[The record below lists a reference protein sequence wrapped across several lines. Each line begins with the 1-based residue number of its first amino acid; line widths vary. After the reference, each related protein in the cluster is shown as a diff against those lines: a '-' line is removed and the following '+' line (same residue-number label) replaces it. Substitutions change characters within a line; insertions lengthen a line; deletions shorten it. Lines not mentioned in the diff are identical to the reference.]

1 MKRISLSLA
10 AFFLMLLLGFTLA
23 AGVSAEGSAPVA
35 ENLELVTRRNTPVEG
50 LLSAKDAEDDVRSFE
65 ITTKPVKGDI
75 QLEGDGRFLY
85 TPRQNKKG
93 RDYFG
98 YRAID
103 AAGNV
108 SEEATVLIR
117 IEK

>member
-1 MKRISLSLA
+1 MKRFSLTLA
-10 AFFLMLLLGFTLA
+10 AFFLVLLLSFTLA
-23 AGVSAEGSAPVA
+23 ARVCAEGSIPAA
-35 ENLELVTRRNTPVEG
+35 ENLELVTKRSTPVEG
-50 LLSAKDAEDDVRSFE
+50 LLSAKDAEDDLCAFE
-65 ITTKPVKGDI
+65 ITTRPVKGDI
-75 QLEGDGRFLY
+75 QLGEDGRFLY
-85 TPRQNKKG
+85 TPRQNKTG

-98 YRAID
+98 YRAVD

>member
-1 MKRISLSLA
+1 MKRLSLPLA
-10 AFFLMLLLGFTLA
+10 ALFFMLLLSFALA
-23 AGVSAEGSAPVA
+23 AGVSAAGSAPVA
-35 ENLELVTRRNTPVEG
+35 ENLELVTRRNTPIEG
-50 LLSAKDAEDDVRSFE
+50 LLSAKDAEDDLRAFE
-65 ITTKPVKGDI
+65 ITTRPVKGDI
-75 QLEGDGRFLY
+75 QLGEDGRFLY

-98 YRAID
+98 YRAVD
-103 AAGNV
+103 RAGNV

>member
-10 AFFLMLLLGFTLA
+10 AFFLMLLASFALA
-23 AGVSAEGSAPVA
+23 AGASAGGSAPVA
-35 ENLELVTRRNTPVEG
+35 ENLELVTKRNAPVEG
-50 LLSAKDAEDDVRSFE
+50 RLSARDAEDDLNAFA
-65 ITTKPVKGDI
+65 ITTGPARGSI
-75 QLEGDGRFLY
+75 QLEADGRFLY
-85 TPRQNKKG
+85 TPRQNRKG

>member
-1 MKRISLSLA
+1 MKRLFLSFSAL
-10 AFFLMLLLGFTLA
+10 FLILLSSFTLA
-23 AGVSAEGSAPVA
+23 ARACAGGSAPVA
-35 ENLELVTRRNTPVEG
+35 ENLELVTKRNTPVEG
-50 LLSAKDAEDDVRSFE
+50 RLSACDAEDDLSAFA
-65 ITTKPVKGDI
+65 ITTRPVKGDI
-75 QLEGDGRFLY
+75 QLGVDGRFLY
-85 TPRQNKKG
+85 TPRQNRKG

-108 SEEATVLIR
+108 SEEATALIR

>member
-1 MKRISLSLA
+1 MKRLSLSFA
-10 AFFLMLLLGFTLA
+10 AFFLMLLLSAVLA
-23 AGVSAEGSAPVA
+23 AGAGAAGSAPVA

-50 LLSAKDAEDDVRSFE
+50 LLSAKDAEHDLCTFE

-75 QLEGDGRFLY
+75 RLKEDGRFLY
-85 TPRQNKKG
+85 TPQPNKKG
-93 RDYFG
+93 QDYFG

-103 AAGNV
+103 REGGV

>member
-1 MKRISLSLA
+1 MKRISQSLA
-10 AFFLMLLLGFTLA
+10 AVFLMPFLCFALA
-23 AGVSAEGSAPVA
+23 AGACAGGSAPVA
-35 ENLELVTRRNTPVEG
+35 ENLELVTERNTPVEG
-50 LLSAKDAEDDVRSFE
+50 RLSALDAEDDLNAFAITPGPVR
-65 ITTKPVKGDI
+65 GDI
-75 QLEGDGRFLY
+75 RLEADGRFLY
-85 TPRQNKKG
+85 TPRQNRKG

>member
-1 MKRISLSLA
+1 MKRISLPLA
-10 AFFLMLLLGFTLA
+10 AFLLTLLSSFILA
-23 AGVSAEGSAPVA
+23 AGACAGSSAPVA
-35 ENLELVTRRNTPVEG
+35 GNLELVTKRNTPVEG
-50 LLSAKDAEDDVRSFE
+50 QLSARDAENDLNAFA
-65 ITTKPVKGDI
+65 ITTGPVGGDI
-75 QLEGDGRFLY
+75 RLKADGRFLY
-85 TPRQNKKG
+85 TPRQNRKG